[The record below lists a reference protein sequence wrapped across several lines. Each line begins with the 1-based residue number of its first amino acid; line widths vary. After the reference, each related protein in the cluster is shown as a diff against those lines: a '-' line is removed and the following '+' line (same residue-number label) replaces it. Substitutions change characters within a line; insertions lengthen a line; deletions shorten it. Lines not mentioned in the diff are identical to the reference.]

1 MYNLPFTGNLV
12 TDLKLITETKSG
24 TPRLNFK
31 VAINENPGGDR
42 DKEVTHFIPFTAFGS
57 TAENMA
63 ASLKKGQRVTVIAR
77 LKTYDKEVQI
87 DGEDKSITM
96 IGFTAQEVGPAL
108 RWQTAEVSKAGG
120 GARKTVDSFA
130 DEEESETPAAKPA
143 AKKAPAKPKAKPVA
157 EDNDD
162 DDDDF

>member
-63 ASLKKGQRVTVIAR
+63 VSLKKGQRVTVLAR
-77 LKTYDKEVQI
+77 LKTYEKEVQI

-120 GARKTVDSFA
+120 GARKSVDSFA
-130 DEEESETPAAKPA
+130 DDEEDAPAAKPA
-143 AKKAPAKPKAKPVA
+143 AKKAPAKRAAAKPAV
-157 EDNDD
+157 ENDD
-162 DDDDF
+162 DDDF

>member
-77 LKTYDKEVQI
+77 LKTYEKEVQI

-120 GARKTVDSFA
+120 TRKSADTFVD
-130 DEEESETPAAKPA
+130 DEEDAPAAKPA
-143 AKKAPAKPKAKPVA
+143 AKKAPAKRAASKPPV
-157 EDNDD
+157 DD
-162 DDDDF
+162 EDDDF

>member
-12 TDLKLITETKSG
+12 TDLELITNTKSG

-31 VAINENPGGDR
+31 VAINENPGGNR
-42 DKEVTHFIPFTAFGS
+42 DKDNEVTHFVPFTAFGT

-63 ASLKKGQRVTVIAR
+63 ASLKKGQRVTVLAR
-77 LKTYDKEVQI
+77 LKTYEKEVQI
-87 DGEDKSITM
+87 NGEDKSITM

-120 GARKTVDSFA
+120 ARKTVDTYA
-130 DEEESETPAAKPA
+130 DDEEEAPAAKPA
-143 AKKAPAKPKAKPVA
+143 AKKAPAKKAPAKAPV
-157 EDNDD
+157 EDE
-162 DDDDF
+162 DDDF

>member
-42 DKEVTHFIPFTAFGS
+42 EKEVTHFIPFTAFGS

-77 LKTYDKEVQI
+77 LKTYEKEVQI

-120 GARKTVDSFA
+120 ARKTVDTYA
-130 DEEESETPAAKPA
+130 DDEEDAPAAKPA
-143 AKKAPAKPKAKPVA
+143 AKKAPAKKAPSKASA
-157 EDNDD
+157 EE